1 LCIPLSSKAG
11 FFLCNLYSNFVEK
24 YSETMNTK
32 IVECPRDAMQG
43 WANWIPTE
51 KKIDYLNQ
59 LLKVGF
65 DTLDF
70 GSFVSP
76 KAIPQMAD
84 TAAVYEALDESDTKL
99 LAIIANVRG
108 AENAA
113 NFKRIK
119 YLGFPFSISET
130 FQQRNTNS
138 SIAEAFKTVEMIQ
151 NICQKTDKEMVVYF
165 SMGFGNPYGD
175 VFNPEIVA
183 NWAEKMY
190 ELGIKTIALSDTV
203 GVADKQTIT
212 QLYSTLIPQY
222 PDIEFGGHFH
232 ANTDNWQM
240 KIESA
245 YQAGC
250 RRFDGAIGG
259 FGGCPMA
266 EDDLVGNMNTQN
278 MIHFFE
284 NQGIKL
290 ELNKSE
296 FIKSVEMSKGVF
308 I

>member
-1 LCIPLSSKAG
+1 MK
-11 FFLCNLYSNFVEK
+11 V
-24 YSETMNTK
+24 K
-32 IVECPRDAMQG
+32 ITECPRDAMQG
-43 WANWIPTE
+43 WANFIPTQ
-51 KKIDYLNQ
+51 KKIAYLNQ
-59 LLKVGF
+59 ILKVGF

-84 TAAVYEALDESDTKL
+84 TAQVYEALEESDTKL
-99 LAIIANVRG
+99 LAIIANLRG
-108 AENAA
+108 AETAI
-113 NFKRIK
+113 NFPRIK

-138 SIAEAFKTVEMIQ
+138 SISEAFKTVEAIQ
-151 NICQKTDKEMVVYF
+151 NLCQKSDKELVVYF

-175 VFNPEIVA
+175 VFNADIVMD
-183 NWAEKMY
+183 WAEKMRN
-190 ELGIKTIALSDTV
+190 LGIKIIALSDTV
-203 GVADKQTIT
+203 GVADKPIIT
-212 QLYSTLIPQY
+212 ELFSKLIPQY

-232 ANTDNWQM
+232 ATSENWQM

-266 EDDLVGNMNTQN
+266 EDELVGNINTQN
-278 MIHFFE
+278 MIQYFE
-284 NQGIKL
+284 NQGV
-290 ELNKSE
+290 ELHFNRDE
-296 FIKSVEMSKGVF
+296 FIKSVEISRNIF

>member
-1 LCIPLSSKAG
+1 MKKLKLI
-11 FFLCNLYSNFVEK
+11 
-24 YSETMNTK
+24 
-32 IVECPRDAMQG
+32 ECPRDAMQG
-43 WANWIPTE
+43 WANFIPTE
-51 KKIDYLNQ
+51 KKIEYVTQ

-84 TAAVYEALDESDTKL
+84 TALVYDSLDLDNIDTKL

-108 AENAA
+108 AETAVS
-113 NFKRIK
+113 FEKIK

-138 SIAEAFKTVEMIQ
+138 SIAEAFKTVEAIQ
-151 NICQKTDKEMVVYF
+151 NLCQKADKEMVVYF

-175 VFNPEIVA
+175 PYNTEIVSE
-183 NWAEKMY
+183 WAEKMSN
-190 ELGIKTIALSDTV
+190 LGIKIIALSDTV
-203 GVADKQTIT
+203 GVADSQTIT
-212 QLYSTLIPQY
+212 ELFTDLIPQY
-222 PDIEFGGHFH
+222 PNIEFGAHFH
-232 ANTDNWQM
+232 ATNDNWQT

-266 EDDLVGNMNTQN
+266 EDELVGNINTQN
-278 MIHFFE
+278 MLQFFE
-284 NQGIKL
+284 NQGV
-290 ELNKSE
+290 ELYLDKNE
-296 FIKSVEMSKGVF
+296 FKKSVRISRDIF

>member
-1 LCIPLSSKAG
+1 MKLKLI
-11 FFLCNLYSNFVEK
+11 
-24 YSETMNTK
+24 
-32 IVECPRDAMQG
+32 ECPRDAMQG
-43 WANWIPTE
+43 WANFIPTE
-51 KKIDYLNQ
+51 KKIEYLNQ

-84 TAAVYEALDESDTKL
+84 TAQVYEALDLYNTDTKL
-99 LAIIANVRG
+99 LAIIANLRG
-108 AENAA
+108 AETAV
-113 NFKRIK
+113 NFPRIK

-138 SIAEAFKTVEMIQ
+138 SISEAFKTVEAIQ
-151 NICQKTDKEMVVYF
+151 NLCQKADKEMVVYF

-175 VFNPEIVA
+175 VFNADIVM
-183 NWAEKMY
+183 NWAEKMRN
-190 ELGIKTIALSDTV
+190 LGIKIIALSDTV
-203 GVADKQTIT
+203 GVADSSIIT
-212 QLYSTLIPQY
+212 ELFTNLIPQY

-232 ANTDNWQM
+232 ATTENWQM

-245 YQAGC
+245 YTAGC

-266 EDDLVGNMNTQN
+266 EDELVGNINTQN
-278 MIHFFE
+278 MIQYFE
-284 NQGIKL
+284 NQGV
-290 ELNKSE
+290 ELRLDKEE
-296 FIKSVEMSKGVF
+296 FAKAVEISRNIF

>member
-1 LCIPLSSKAG
+1 MK
-11 FFLCNLYSNFVEK
+11 
-24 YSETMNTK
+24 K
-32 IVECPRDAMQG
+32 IKLIECSRDAMQG
-43 WANWIPTE
+43 WANFIPTE
-51 KKIDYLNQ
+51 KKIKYLNQ

-84 TAAVYEALDESDTKL
+84 TALVYDALDLENTKTKL

-108 AENAA
+108 AETAVS
-113 NFKRIK
+113 FEKIK

-138 SIAEAFKTVEMIQ
+138 SIAEAFKTVEAIQ
-151 NICQKTDKEMVVYF
+151 NLCQKSDKQLVVYF

-175 VFNPEIVA
+175 AFSTEVVA
-183 NWAEKMY
+183 NWAEKMNKI
-190 ELGIKTIALSDTV
+190 GIKIIALSDTV
-203 GVADKQTIT
+203 GVANNHTIT
-212 QLYSTLIPQY
+212 QLFTSLIPQY
-222 PDIEFGGHFH
+222 PNIEFGAHFH
-232 ANTDNWQM
+232 ATNDTWQM
-240 KIESA
+240 KIEAA

-250 RRFDGAIGG
+250 YRFDGAIGG

-266 EDDLVGNMNTQN
+266 EDELVGNINTQN
-278 MIHFFE
+278 MIQYFE
-284 NQGIKL
+284 NQGVSLALDKG
-290 ELNKSE
+290 E
-296 FIKSVEMSKGVF
+296 FRKSVEISKNIF